1 MTLECT
7 DVSGNCSA
15 GLSGNIVLQDHEN
28 PDPKPANN
36 CFSFASLI
44 VKRRY
49 HLRRSKSHMEQ
60 LTAHG
65 HIEPSDIPDLLLGIQ
80 DDLG

>member
-1 MTLECT
+1 MQGCLRQL
-7 DVSGNCSA
+7 
-15 GLSGNIVLQDHEN
+15 LSRFKWQHRVTGPEN
-28 PDPKPANN
+28 LDPKPANN

-44 VKRRY
+44 VERRY

-65 HIEPSDIPDLLLGIQ
+65 HIEPSDIPGLLLGIQ